1 MKDSGQGQAAS
12 TPSNIPASGWKD
24 ILWRIYSEI
33 SDDRVMLIAAGVTY
47 YLLLALVPA
56 LSAFVSIFG
65 LFTDPSSIQQQIT
78 ALSSVVPGG
87 GMQIISDQLTRLT
100 QQDNATLGVT
110 FMISLLLAL
119 WSANAGMKSLFEAMN
134 VAYDESEERGFVK
147 LTLISLAFTLAAVVG
162 TSLFLGVVI
171 VVPIVLKFIGLG
183 QGTEWLIRIGS
194 YVGMAIL
201 ASLAIA
207 ALYRWGPC
215 RDAAKWKWI
224 SPGVMLTMVLIVVV
238 SVLFSWYVANF
249 GSYNATYGSLGAL
262 IGFMT
267 WIWISATILIIGGEL
282 NSEME
287 HQTARD
293 TTTGPSEPLGQRGA
307 NMADHVAGSG
317 AAPSAASD
325 TRNGAVAGSDGGR
338 IQWNAPRNNGSRKR
352 VSWGTLAFAL
362 PATFLLAAM
371 QRRSKSR

>member
-1 MKDSGQGQAAS
+1 MADSVRGRSATS
-12 TPSNIPASGWKD
+12 PTDIPATGWKD

-47 YLLLALVPA
+47 YLLLAMVPA
-56 LSAFVSIFG
+56 LSACVSIFG
-65 LFTDPSSIQQQIT
+65 LFADSATIQQQIVT
-78 ALSSVVPGG
+78 LSSVVPGG
-87 GMQIISDQLTRLT
+87 GMQIIGDQLTRLT

-110 FMISLLLAL
+110 FVISLLLAL

-134 VAYDESEERGFVK
+134 VAYDESEDRGFVK
-147 LTLISLAFTLAAVVG
+147 LTLISLAFTVAATVAAL
-162 TSLFLGVVI
+162 LFLGVVI
-171 VVPIVLKFIGLG
+171 VVPIVLNTIGLG
-183 QGTEWLIRIGS
+183 QGTEWLIQIGS

-207 ALYRWGPC
+207 ALYRWGPS
-215 RDAAKWKWI
+215 RASARWKWI
-224 SPGVMLTMVLIVVV
+224 SPGVVLTMVLIVVV

-287 HQTARD
+287 HQTAQD
-293 TTTGPSEPLGQRGA
+293 TTTGPSRPLGERGA
-307 NMADHVAGSG
+307 NMADHVAGRG
-317 AAPSAASD
+317 ATQSPPND
-325 TRNGAVAGSDGGR
+325 THGSHSRAEGGR
-338 IQWNAPRNNGSRKR
+338 IQWAASQQQEVRKR
-352 VSWGTLAFAL
+352 VSLGTLAFAL
-362 PATFLLAAM
+362 PATLLLAAM
-371 QRRSKSR
+371 RRRSDGQ

>member
-1 MKDSGQGQAAS
+1 
-12 TPSNIPASGWKD
+12 
-24 ILWRIYSEI
+24 
-33 SDDRVMLIAAGVTY
+33 MLIAAGVTY
-47 YLLLALVPA
+47 YLLLAMVPA

-65 LFTDPSSIQQQIT
+65 LFTDPSTIQQQIT
-78 ALSSVVPGG
+78 SLSSVVPGG
-87 GMQIISDQLTRLT
+87 GMQIIGDQLTRLT

-110 FMISLLLAL
+110 FVISLLLAL

-134 VAYDESEERGFVK
+134 VAYDEAEDRGFIK

-162 TSLFLGVVI
+162 AILFLTVVI
-171 VVPIVLKFIGLG
+171 VVPIVLNAVGLG

-201 ASLAIA
+201 ASFAIA

-215 RDAAKWKWI
+215 RESPKWKWI
-224 SPGVMLTMVLIVVV
+224 SPGVVLTMILIVVV

-293 TTTGPSEPLGQRGA
+293 TTTGPSRPLGERGA
-307 NMADHVAGSG
+307 IMADHVAGRG
-317 AAPSAASD
+317 VAPSPAND
-325 TRNGAVAGSDGGR
+325 TPGSRKNAVGGR
-338 IQWNAPRNNGSRKR
+338 IQWDASQSPDVRKR
-352 VSWGTLAFAL
+352 VSLGTLAFAL
-362 PATFLLAAM
+362 PATLLLAAM
-371 QRRSKSR
+371 QSRSKSQ

>member
-1 MKDSGQGQAAS
+1 MRNSSRGRSAS
-12 TPSNIPASGWKD
+12 SPTEIPATGWKD
-24 ILWRIYSEI
+24 ILRRIYSEI

-47 YLLLALVPA
+47 YLLLAMVPA
-56 LSAFVSIFG
+56 LSALVSIFG
-65 LFTDPSSIQQQIT
+65 LFTDPSTIQQQIT
-78 ALSSVVPGG
+78 SLSSVVPGG
-87 GMQIISDQLTRLT
+87 GMQIIGDQLTRLT

-110 FMISLLLAL
+110 FVISLLLAL

-134 VAYDESEERGFVK
+134 VAYDEAEDRGFIK
-147 LTLISLAFTLAAVVG
+147 LTLISLAFTLAAVIG
-162 TSLFLGVVI
+162 AILFLAVVI
-171 VVPIVLKFIGLG
+171 VVPIVLNAVGLG

-201 ASLAIA
+201 ASFAIA

-215 RDAAKWKWI
+215 RESPKWKWI
-224 SPGVMLTMVLIVVV
+224 SPGVVLTMVLIVVV
-238 SVLFSWYVANF
+238 SVLLSWYVANF

-293 TTTGPSEPLGQRGA
+293 TTTGPSRPLGERGA
-307 NMADHVAGSG
+307 IMADHVAGRSV
-317 AAPSAASD
+317 APSPAND
-325 TRNGAVAGSDGGR
+325 TPSSRKDAVGGR
-338 IQWNAPRNNGSRKR
+338 IQWDTSQSQGVRKR
-352 VSWGTLAFAL
+352 VSLGTLAFAL
-362 PATFLLAAM
+362 PATLLLAAM
-371 QRRSKSR
+371 QSRSKSQ

>member
-1 MKDSGQGQAAS
+1 
-12 TPSNIPASGWKD
+12 
-24 ILWRIYSEI
+24 
-33 SDDRVMLIAAGVTY
+33 MLIAAGVTY
-47 YLLLALVPA
+47 YLLLAMVPA
-56 LSAFVSIFG
+56 LSAFVSIFS
-65 LFTDPSSIQQQIT
+65 LFTDPSTIQQQIT
-78 ALSSVVPGG
+78 SLSSVVPGG
-87 GMQIISDQLTRLT
+87 GMQIIGDQLTRLT

-110 FMISLLLAL
+110 FVISLLLAL

-134 VAYDESEERGFVK
+134 VAYDESEDRGFVK

-162 TSLFLGVVI
+162 AILFFGVVI
-171 VVPIVLKFIGLG
+171 VVPIVLNAVGLG
-183 QGTEWLIRIGS
+183 QGTEWLIQIGS
-194 YVGMAIL
+194 YIGMAIL

-215 RDAAKWKWI
+215 RESPKWKWI
-224 SPGVMLTMVLIVVV
+224 SPGVVMTMVLVVVV

-293 TTTGPSEPLGQRGA
+293 TTTGPSRPLGERGA
-307 NMADHVAGSG
+307 VMANRVAGSG
-317 AAPSAASD
+317 VAPSPA
-325 TRNGAVAGSDGGR
+325 TNTPGSRQDGVSGR
-338 IQWNAPRNNGSRKR
+338 IQWDVSRSHEPRKR
-352 VSWGTLAFAL
+352 VSLGTLAFAL
-362 PATFLLAAM
+362 PATLLLAAM
-371 QRRSKSR
+371 QSRNKSQ